1 MGNSCSYG
9 AGNQADPETDIIEKR
24 TKKSET
30 QGDVIVESPPIEQ
43 DLEDQPR
50 QSLSDLKVA
59 LDSNMAQKINDVWCY
74 FCQRSYRSDLEFTF
88 CPKCGDK
95 LLTEEAYT
103 VRKKMTLDDK
113 LKLLQYDQYDSND
126 SEMTRYNTTLE
137 DTQLQSVLSH
147 HESFQKKAADENL
160 SREDS
165 MNLMAD
171 MLMFTKHKLISPRN
185 VQTPSMFSPS
195 LATPSRTSNLKFGT
209 NYPMNTLSP
218 AVSPQIYPMNA
229 TSPST
234 SVLVEPLLVSNESV
248 SLMRTRYKELVG
260 KLKEAGE
267 RDIPRPKSKGLMED
281 ILIFTE
287 ECMNPNTDNTPK
299 RVNLGMDSEDDDKE
313 MNSEKGTP
321 NCEDGSGSL
330 LHQRNLTVNVSESIQ
345 AN

>member
-1 MGNSCSYG
+1 
-9 AGNQADPETDIIEKR
+9 
-24 TKKSET
+24 
-30 QGDVIVESPPIEQ
+30 
-43 DLEDQPR
+43 
-50 QSLSDLKVA
+50 
-59 LDSNMAQKINDVWCY
+59 
-74 FCQRSYRSDLEFTF
+74 
-88 CPKCGDK
+88 
-95 LLTEEAYT
+95 
-103 VRKKMTLDDK
+103 MTLDDK

-185 VQTPSMFSPS
+185 VQTP
-195 LATPSRTSNLKFGT
+195 KFGT

-287 ECMNPNTDNTPK
+287 ECMNPNTEPCLKDVTPSFLAPQDVIHGTDWQKDSNDSIWRKNSADSSIADNTPK